1 MILNGQALLRAAPLD
16 PMIPEKRREH
26 GVSFGLAEAGIDVR
40 VQQDIRFTPPDP
52 VDFFRIMA
60 SGNQIKDRAALAW
73 RAFHGFVEVDGKCT
87 IGRFA
92 IASTVERFEVPRHL
106 LAVMGHKSTWARQ
119 GVNVWAG
126 TTAEPGWGGWLT
138 LEIGFHGSEPVH
150 IPAGSGIA
158 QVHFHELAEAG
169 DYAGGK
175 YANQPARPI
184 AAIMERG

>member
-16 PMIPEKRREH
+16 PMIPEKRREY

-40 VQQDIRFTPPDP
+40 VQQEIRFTPPDP
-52 VDFFRIMA
+52 VRFFDTMSITRHRSTAM
-60 SGNQIKDRAALAW
+60 K
-73 RAFHGFVEVDGKCT
+73 AFHGFVEVDGKCT

-106 LAVMGHKSTWARQ
+106 LAIMGHKSTWARQ

-138 LEIGFHGSEPVH
+138 LEIGFHGTEPVH